1 MKRTAGSIKNKV
13 TATELLEER
22 AKCNFDKSQMIEQFY
37 HEKWIHETFSAIA
50 KDMNDYPEL
59 ANTHKFY
66 EMTPAEI

>member
-1 MKRTAGSIKNKV
+1 
-13 TATELLEER
+13 
-22 AKCNFDKSQMIEQFY
+22 MIEQFY